1 MRKKGGGGEQKV
13 RDIHEIELEGT
24 TKDEKLTSNLG
35 TPRGGIQKGVRGYGL
50 DQKLCHLGR

>member
-13 RDIHEIELEGT
+13 RDKHEIELEGT

-35 TPRGGIQKGVRGYGL
+35 TLRGVYQKG
-50 DQKLCHLGR
+50 